1 MSGIQSKITRQR
13 SRKMWSIT
21 KKKIK
26 RKSQRMSKT
35 MKLTH
40 KQTNK
45 NFKAATLYVLEYKK
59 ENMNKMKKEMEPI
72 TKNRCL

>member
-1 MSGIQSKITRQR
+1 
-13 SRKMWSIT
+13 
-21 KKKIK
+21 
-26 RKSQRMSKT
+26 MSKT

-45 NFKAATLYVLEYKK
+45 NFKTATLYVLEYKK
-59 ENMNKMKKEMEPI
+59 ENRNKMKKEMEPI